1 MYAITHASTALIL
14 KKRFP
19 EAAIWPLLISVQA
32 IELLWVIFV
41 YAGIE
46 HVVYT
51 RDSVHLAFLPYSHS
65 IGTGLLVGA
74 ASWAAIRLVSGKS
87 QLALAVALGVVS
99 HVALDL
105 IHHERD
111 IALLPL
117 ASSPRFGLGV
127 VTHPAAD
134 LAVEIIYGIVC
145 WYLFTGT
152 KGLLAA
158 IVIFNLLNIPTM
170 FPRPGTGAMMAQH
183 PAILPTVI
191 LVEIIATWIA
201 IWFFA
206 RRR

>member
-19 EAAIWPLLISVQA
+19 DAAMWPLLISVQA
-32 IELLWVIFV
+32 VELLWVIFV

-65 IGTGLLVGA
+65 VGTGLVLGA
-74 ASWAAIRLVSGKS
+74 ACWAAIRFGRGKS
-87 QLALAVALGVVS
+87 PLALAVALGVVS
-99 HVALDL
+99 HVALDF

-117 ASSPRFGLGV
+117 ADSARFGLGL

-134 LAVEIIYGIVC
+134 LTVEIVYGIVC
-145 WYLFTGT
+145 WYLFRGTGA
-152 KGLLAA
+152 LLAA
-158 IVIFNLLNIPTM
+158 IVVFNLLNIPTM
-170 FPRPGTGAMMAQH
+170 FPRPGTGAMLAQH
-183 PAILPTVI
+183 PAILPTLI
-191 LVEIIATWIA
+191 LIEIVATWTA

-206 RRR
+206 GRR